1 MMIRIKHTSIL
12 VFILISA
19 LIFSTVG
26 CTQQPQSE
34 NLMEGITQ
42 NTTQPSTA
50 PSPSASVP
58 STNTNPPT
66 EPESDYLSSAFS
78 SPEAALTDF
87 AVHLFQKSNMSEEN
101 TLVSPLSV
109 MYALSMTANGARGET
124 LAQLEATFG
133 MTVNGLN
140 RYLQNCKK
148 HLAPTAGCKLQLAN
162 SVWFTNASRFTANQ
176 DFLRTNADYYGAD
189 IFSAP
194 FDNTTLRDINN
205 WVKEKTAGRIPK
217 ILDKIPDSA
226 VMYLI
231 NALAFDGEWAKTYT
245 KNQIRPDTFT
255 KSDGKQQ
262 NVDFMYSDETTYLE
276 TENATGFIKY
286 YKGGKFAFV
295 ALLPNED
302 VALEDCI
309 NSLDGNML
317 HTLLSAPQSAT
328 VHAAIP
334 KFETEYSVDLAAI
347 LNEMGIVDAF
357 DASRADLSGLGT
369 SEAGNI
375 SISRVLHKTYLS
387 LDAQGTIAGAATAI
401 EPTDAGYFAPEDV
414 KTVILDRPFVYMLI
428 DCNTNIPFFIGT
440 VNDLS

>member
-1 MMIRIKHTSIL
+1 MKHIKLTSIL
-12 VFILISA
+12 AFLLSFA
-19 LIFSTVG
+19 LLFSTAG
-26 CTQQPQSE
+26 CTRQPQSE

-42 NTTQPSTA
+42 NTTQPSTV

-58 STNTNPPT
+58 STNTNPLS

-87 AVHLFQKSNMSEEN
+87 AVRLFQKSNIPEEN
-101 TLVSPLSV
+101 TLISPLSV
-109 MYALSMTANGARGET
+109 LYALGMTANGAKGET
-124 LAQLEATFG
+124 LAQLETAFG
-133 MTVNGLN
+133 MTVSSLN
-140 RYLQNCKK
+140 RYLQNNKK
-148 HLAPTAGCKLQLAN
+148 HLTPTAGCKLQLAN
-162 SVWFTNASRFTANQ
+162 SVWFTNTSRFTADQ
-176 DFLRTNADYYGAD
+176 DFLQTNADCYGAD
-189 IFSAP
+189 IFSTP

-231 NALAFDGEWAKTYT
+231 NALAFDGEWAEAYS

-255 KSDGKQQ
+255 KTDGKQQ
-262 NVDFMYSDETTYLE
+262 NVDFMYSNETTYLE

-302 VALEDCI
+302 AALEDCV
-309 NSLDGNML
+309 NSLDGSAL
-317 HTLLSAPQSAT
+317 HALFSAPQNAT

-334 KFETEYSVDLAAI
+334 KFETEYSTNLAAI
-347 LNEMGIVDAF
+347 LKEMGIVDAF
-357 DASRADLSGLGT
+357 DANLADLSGLGT
-369 SEAGNI
+369 SKAGNI
-375 SISRVLHKTYLS
+375 SIDRVLHKTYLS
-387 LDAQGTIAGAATAI
+387 LNTQGTVAGAATAI
-401 EPTDAGYFAPEDV
+401 TPTDAGYFEPADV
-414 KTVILDRPFVYMLI
+414 KTVSLDRPFVYMLI